1 MHLAIIT
8 PVYNDWESFRH
19 LASAIDT
26 VITPHDLTATIV
38 AVDDCS
44 MEIRPDLEPLLADC
58 EAVTTIE
65 VMRLVRN
72 MGHQKAIAIGLS
84 YAHDQLDCDGV
95 VVLDADGED
104 RPRDIARLV
113 AAATETG
120 APIVVAQRGSR
131 TESLAFRIMYSFYK
145 FLIRLFSGQ
154 SIDFGNFSFL
164 RPEALA
170 MLVQMYELWTHFPG
184 TLLRSKLPIHKV
196 EVDRGHRFVGRSK
209 MSLVGLVVHG
219 MQGAAVFKDI
229 ILVRVAGMVIG
240 LFVVLGVPLVAV
252 LAYATDLGG
261 NWQKWVAAGAFIILA
276 QVTVT
281 SVTALLT
288 ILGGDPRV
296 QMRPIAHY
304 RPLIGDIFDVPDTR
318 PHPISNEQGRPSVV
332 G

>member
-8 PVYNDWESFRH
+8 PVFNDWDSFRQ

-26 VITPHDLTATIV
+26 VITPQGLTATIV

-44 MEIRPDLEPLLADC
+44 MEERPDLEPLLADC
-58 EAVTTIE
+58 EAVSTIE

-84 YAHDQLDCDGV
+84 YAHEEIECDGI

-104 RPRDIARLV
+104 RPRDITRLV
-113 AAATETG
+113 SAAEETG

-131 TESLAFRIMYSFYK
+131 TESLTFQVMYFFYK
-145 FLIRLFSGQ
+145 LLIRLFSGQ

-164 RPEALA
+164 RPQALA

-184 TLLRSKLPIHKV
+184 TLLRSRLPIHKV

-209 MSLVGLVVHG
+209 MSMVGLVVHG
-219 MQGAAVFKDI
+219 MQGAAVFRDI

-240 LFVVLGVPLVAV
+240 LFVVLGVPLVGV
-252 LAYATDLGG
+252 LAYTTDLGG

-281 SVTALLT
+281 SITALLT

-304 RPLIGDIFDVPDTR
+304 RPLIGNVHTVPDSR
-318 PHPISNEQGRPSVV
+318 PKTATASHERPTAV